1 MNGKPFT
8 VEEDDYLVHAHDQRL
23 SLTEMAYALDR
34 PYGSICTRRA
44 YLGLKYKDRIIG
56 SEPGDPWYPVGTEEA
71 VEPEEHTPCPECE
84 PEKSVVDT
92 ICDYALHIFTAMTG
106 AILLLVIMG
115 LI

>member
-44 YLGLKYKDRIIG
+44 YLGLKYKDKIVG

-71 VEPEEHTPCPECE
+71 EEHTPWPE
-84 PEKSVVDT
+84 PERSVVDT